1 MFFNYQNIETMLTE
15 KNRKKYIIADFL
27 VGRGFIISPVIM
39 VLVFSLV
46 NYFLGDPLLPFI
58 YYAYMFLVVFTV
70 GIAVSVIMF
79 SVEKKILQEFKNQSQ
94 EKKFSKLKIILFLNE
109 SFYIFGFVI
118 AIQTYNTFK
127 RMYTEGTNM
136 FIIIFSSLIMIL
148 FSVIIGFIVY
158 KSNFKKLK
166 AEIER
171 KGLFEKLT
179 IDN

>member
-39 VLVFSLV
+39 ILVFILM
-46 NYFLGDPLLPFI
+46 NYFLGDPLLPLI

-79 SVEKKILQEFKNQSQ
+79 FVEKKILLDFKNQTQ
-94 EKKFSKLKIILFLNE
+94 EKKYSKLKIILFLNE

-118 AIQTYNTFK
+118 AIQAYNTFE
-127 RMYTEGTNM
+127 RMYTEGTNLN
-136 FIIIFSSLIMIL
+136 IIIFSNLIMIL
-148 FSVIIGFIVY
+148 FSVIFGFIVY
-158 KSNFKKLK
+158 KSNFKKVK

-171 KGLFEKLT
+171 KDLFNKL
-179 IDN
+179 